1 MKFIPLLTALTLSL
15 SLTATPAFASDDDK
29 RPDHFKG
36 KPSETLEQALDNLRE
51 YNAKLAEVMTGELTP
66 QKMAE
71 IHQLTYTLEVALQ
84 RLDKEVDDLQNV
96 LEDVHKGS
104 EHMDFDK
111 VTKNTKQYLDTSN
124 KIVN

>member
-1 MKFIPLLTALTLSL
+1 MKLIPLLTALTLSL
-15 SLTATPAFASDDDK
+15 TLTAAPAFASDDDK

-51 YNAKLAEVMTGELTP
+51 YNAKLAEVMTGELNP

-84 RLDKEVDDLQNV
+84 RLDKEVDDLQDV

-111 VTKNTKQYLDTSN
+111 VTKNAKQYLDTSN